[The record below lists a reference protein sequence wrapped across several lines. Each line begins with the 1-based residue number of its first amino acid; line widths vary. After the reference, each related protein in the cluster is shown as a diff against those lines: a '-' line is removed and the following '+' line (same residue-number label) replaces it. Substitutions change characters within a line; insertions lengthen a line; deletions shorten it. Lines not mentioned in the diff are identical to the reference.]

1 MFRVFL
7 PTLSVKFQAN
17 AYGKNR
23 MCLLQE
29 VLLL

>member
-1 MFRVFL
+1 MLRVFL
-7 PTLSVKFQAN
+7 PTLSINFQAK

-29 VLLL
+29 V